1 MATAVTISTSLMV
14 LVVAEVVIVIYCNL
28 KSSYNRFSMEDS
40 QRQNNNHVFVI
51 GSAVQPVVLTTLAL
65 LLISV
70 PSTLGLVPCEIST
83 FDSAEL
89 RKETTSFISCD
100 FSNPAYIGL
109 VWIAIALVNPFFV
122 VSALVTLLIWFGVFS
137 LKDDKD
143 YTWVYHFWKK
153 KISTRAPSRRH
164 WVPQVRIRYAG
175 GQITIEFSPRRG
187 KSLRTENRSLCLFF
201 PRLASSALNIMMY
214 NFDFQIKLQILQ

>member
-122 VSALVTLLIWFGVFS
+122 VSALVTLLI
-137 LKDDKD
+137 
-143 YTWVYHFWKK
+143 
-153 KISTRAPSRRH
+153 
-164 WVPQVRIRYAG
+164 
-175 GQITIEFSPRRG
+175 
-187 KSLRTENRSLCLFF
+187 
-201 PRLASSALNIMMY
+201 
-214 NFDFQIKLQILQ
+214 